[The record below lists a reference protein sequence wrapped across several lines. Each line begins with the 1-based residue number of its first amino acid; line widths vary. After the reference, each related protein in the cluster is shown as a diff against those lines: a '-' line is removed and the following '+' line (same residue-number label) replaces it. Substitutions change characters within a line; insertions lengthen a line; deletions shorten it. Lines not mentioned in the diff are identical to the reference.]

1 MTTTESATLQ
11 VGDRLYWDHADDRGI
26 VTEIDAAS
34 GNVTIRFDD
43 GTFVALDPEGC
54 SIVERLEDAA

>member
-1 MTTTESATLQ
+1 MTPLESSSLQ
-11 VGDRLYWDHADDRGI
+11 VGDRIYWDHADDRGI
-26 VTEIDAAS
+26 VTEINTTS

-43 GTFVALDPEGC
+43 GTFVTLDPEGC